1 MKKKLNVDHVFPI
14 SLNSWIGTGREGSCR
29 LSINKYMNFCRRC
42 ITHLTIPVT
51 AWGENPRSSSTW
63 PPRDVEMEKKLAFSR
78 AHYALST
85 RLTRF
90 DSYTTGPTGAGG
102 PSSLL
107 FFPPF
112 CPRYRVLPST
122 ISIGKS
128 VRANRDNVVQRR
140 VIVRS
145 RTRNWNARNRYAWN
159 RGNVVSFKYIGRD
172 IERLEN
178 VFRVCIPSV
187 EQY

>member
-1 MKKKLNVDHVFPI
+1 MYNPFNHTCYSV
-14 SLNSWIGTGREGSCR
+14 GRESSFELDVTTSWRGNGKKTCLLAR
-29 LSINKYMNFCRRC
+29 ALRAL
-42 ITHLTIPVT
+42 HPVDTIRFLY
-51 AWGENPRSSSTW
+51 NRSN
-63 PPRDVEMEKKLAFSR
+63 
-78 AHYALST
+78 
-85 RLTRF
+85 
-90 DSYTTGPTGAGG
+90 GG
-102 PSSLL
+102 RGTLLVL

-145 RTRNWNARNRYAWN
+145 RMRNWNARNRYAWN